1 MHDWHAYAMIVWSL
15 LAIANPL
22 GVIPL
27 FIDLTREQ
35 SVQGRHQTARVTAA
49 TVAVVLITGV
59 LLGHPLLAVFGISIA
74 SLRIGGGVLLLLMAI
89 AMLQAQPSRARCST
103 EEAEEAAEKDS
114 VAVVP
119 LAVPLVAGPG
129 AISTV
134 MIYAQQATRWFDAV
148 FLVLTSLM
156 VAAVVWGCL
165 QLAEPMS
172 RALGKTGMNIVT
184 RLMGLI
190 LAAVAVEFIIGGIVI
205 LLPGLAAVR

>member
-1 MHDWHAYAMIVWSL
+1 MHHWEVYARIVWSL

-22 GVIPL
+22 GVIPF

-49 TVAVVLITGV
+49 TVAVVLSTGV
-59 LLGHPLLAVFGISIA
+59 VLGQPLLALFGISIA
-74 SLRIGGGVLLLLMAI
+74 ALRIGGGILLLLMAI
-89 AMLQAQPSRARCST
+89 AMLQARPSPAHHHLDA
-103 EEAEEAAEKDS
+103 AEDTAEKDS

-134 MIYAQQATRWFDAV
+134 MLYAQQATGWVDAG
-148 FLVLTSLM
+148 FLVLTCLV

-165 QLAEPMS
+165 RLAEPLS
-172 RALGKTGMNIVT
+172 RALGPTGMTIIT

-190 LAAVAVEFIIGGIVI
+190 LAAVAVEFVI
-205 LLPGLAAVR
+205 DGVTLLLPGLADVR